1 MNRVSSRMSLSSI
14 VFHVSSEAGSTSET
28 LANDIDIAFLPSF
41 PSSFLSH
48 PKRFECDIKPRL
60 PKYAEL
66 IEAAAAVHH

>member
-1 MNRVSSRMSLSSI
+1 MNRVSFRMCPPSLQ
-14 VFHVSSEAGSTSET
+14 GRL
-28 LANDIDIAFLPSF
+28 LANDIDIAFLR
-41 PSSFLSH
+41 H